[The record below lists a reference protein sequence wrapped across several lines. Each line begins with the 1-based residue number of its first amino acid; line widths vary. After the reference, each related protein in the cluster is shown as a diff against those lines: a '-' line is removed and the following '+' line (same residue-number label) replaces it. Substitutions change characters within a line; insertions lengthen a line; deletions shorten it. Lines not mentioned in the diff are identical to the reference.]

1 MSQSRTRR
9 GFLMVRSSWLPLL
22 SLIILGAAGNAFAAD
37 PSMQLAATGD
47 QVYVCSASGAQFAW
61 TLKAP
66 DATLSDGGKVVGKHY
81 AGPTWEA
88 QDGSKVVGEAIANS
102 PSPLPNTIPWLVL
115 KAKSRT
121 GAGAMADVAYIV
133 RTNTDGGIAPTTGCD
148 ATHVNDEKRVHYTAT
163 YLFFRGALPQ

>member
-1 MSQSRTRR
+1 MT
-9 GFLMVRSSWLPLL
+9 LARSLSLPLL
-22 SLIILGAAGNAFAAD
+22 SLIVLGSAASAFAAD
-37 PSMQLAATGD
+37 PSMQLAANGD
-47 QVYVCSASGAQFAW
+47 QVYVCGASGTQFAW

-66 DATLSDGGKVVGKHY
+66 DAVLTDGGKTVGKHY

-121 GAGAMADVAYIV
+121 GAGAMADIAYVV
-133 RTNTDGGIAPTTGCD
+133 RTNTEGGIAPTTGCD
-148 ATHVNDEKRVHYTAT
+148 ATHVNEEKRVHYTAT
-163 YLFFRGALPQ
+163 YLFFRGPLPQ